1 MRGENDERP
10 PLTASE
16 IEVIRSQ
23 VVGFVG
29 DRSMDAALHCGG
41 IKIKKNLANPSS
53 IQENYQSINIYI
65 YGQNCVLSI
74 LVVLLILAMTKIL
87 FSFLRT

>member
-1 MRGENDERP
+1 LRGENDERP

-23 VVGFVG
+23 VIGFVS

-41 IKIKKNLANPSS
+41 IKIKLKLANPSS
-53 IQENYQSINIYI
+53 IQENYQFIIIYI

-74 LVVLLILAMTKIL
+74 LVVLLILAMTIIL